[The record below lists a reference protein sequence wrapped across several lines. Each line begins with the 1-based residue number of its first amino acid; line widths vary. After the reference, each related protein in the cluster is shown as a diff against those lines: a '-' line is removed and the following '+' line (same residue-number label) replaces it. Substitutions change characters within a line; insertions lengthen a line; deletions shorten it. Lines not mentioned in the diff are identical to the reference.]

1 MRFLLVSM
9 LVFSVSTFAQ
19 EEDSREFA
27 DGVIELTTVK
37 VKTNFLQ
44 QYLDGIEQTWVAA
57 SKIQQDMGIISNY
70 NVYVGNDGST
80 VYLTQTYPS
89 WANKA
94 PWTDEQM
101 AEFQEKFS
109 QSISQEEN
117 IFNKPSVFSENYNKA
132 QNFNI
137 DGKDFGNLVGNWRGA
152 GGCASSTRGLWCGG
166 RDPSGISNIIQYI
179 TIATTGNTTDFGD
192 LTDQRDFPAA
202 GSNSTRGVITGG
214 RTPAICNIIE
224 YITIATLGNATDF
237 GDTFQPID
245 EHAGTATSIRMF
257 TVGGTDPSVTADVEY
272 VAIATGGTG
281 TDFGDLTA
289 ARHHCAAIT
298 NAHGGLG

>member
-1 MRFLLVSM
+1 M

-117 IFNKPSVFSENYNKA
+117 IKLSQGYEDIREIVSVEL
-132 QNFNI
+132 I
-137 DGKDFGNLVGNWRGA
+137 
-152 GGCASSTRGLWCGG
+152 G
-166 RDPSGISNIIQYI
+166 RLI
-179 TIATTGNTTDFGD
+179 FK
-192 LTDQRDFPAA
+192 
-202 GSNSTRGVITGG
+202 
-214 RTPAICNIIE
+214 
-224 YITIATLGNATDF
+224 
-237 GDTFQPID
+237 
-245 EHAGTATSIRMF
+245 
-257 TVGGTDPSVTADVEY
+257 
-272 VAIATGGTG
+272 
-281 TDFGDLTA
+281 
-289 ARHHCAAIT
+289 
-298 NAHGGLG
+298 

>member
-117 IFNKPSVFSENYNKA
+117 IKLSQGYEDIREIVSVEL
-132 QNFNI
+132 I
-137 DGKDFGNLVGNWRGA
+137 
-152 GGCASSTRGLWCGG
+152 G
-166 RDPSGISNIIQYI
+166 RLI
-179 TIATTGNTTDFGD
+179 FK
-192 LTDQRDFPAA
+192 
-202 GSNSTRGVITGG
+202 
-214 RTPAICNIIE
+214 
-224 YITIATLGNATDF
+224 
-237 GDTFQPID
+237 
-245 EHAGTATSIRMF
+245 
-257 TVGGTDPSVTADVEY
+257 
-272 VAIATGGTG
+272 
-281 TDFGDLTA
+281 
-289 ARHHCAAIT
+289 
-298 NAHGGLG
+298 

>member
-1 MRFLLVSM
+1 MRFLLISVLM
-9 LVFSVSTFAQ
+9 LSITTYAQ
-19 EEDSREFA
+19 EEDSRELA

-94 PWTDEQM
+94 PWTDEQI

-117 IFNKPSVFSENYNKA
+117 IKLSQGYEDIREIVSVEL
-132 QNFNI
+132 I
-137 DGKDFGNLVGNWRGA
+137 
-152 GGCASSTRGLWCGG
+152 G
-166 RDPSGISNIIQYI
+166 RLI
-179 TIATTGNTTDFGD
+179 FK
-192 LTDQRDFPAA
+192 
-202 GSNSTRGVITGG
+202 
-214 RTPAICNIIE
+214 
-224 YITIATLGNATDF
+224 
-237 GDTFQPID
+237 
-245 EHAGTATSIRMF
+245 
-257 TVGGTDPSVTADVEY
+257 
-272 VAIATGGTG
+272 
-281 TDFGDLTA
+281 
-289 ARHHCAAIT
+289 
-298 NAHGGLG
+298 